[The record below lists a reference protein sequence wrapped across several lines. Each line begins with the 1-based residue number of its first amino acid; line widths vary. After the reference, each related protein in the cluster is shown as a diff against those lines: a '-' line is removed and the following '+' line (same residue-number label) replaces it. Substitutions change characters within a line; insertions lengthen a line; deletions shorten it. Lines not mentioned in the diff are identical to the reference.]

1 MGGSCL
7 AATGTCTIVD
17 GESDAL
23 RFMLPGVAPPVCRR
37 AHAHLLPATTVLLPT
52 TAVVAG
58 LYLFQ
63 QNWLHTI
70 VFGDY
75 VGWGYFAYLGI
86 VGVLLGDLLLNRGR
100 VNARIVSSIG
110 GISGSGAL
118 APC

>member
-7 AATGTCTIVD
+7 AGTGTRTIAD

-23 RFMLPGVAPPVCRR
+23 MFVPPSVAPLVRLHAR
-37 AHAHLLPATTVLLPT
+37 AHLLPAVAVLLLT
-52 TAVVAG
+52 TAVVAS

-100 VNARIVSSIG
+100 VNARIVSPIG
-110 GISGSGAL
+110 GIFGTGAL
-118 APC
+118 GPC

>member
-1 MGGSCL
+1 
-7 AATGTCTIVD
+7 
-17 GESDAL
+17 
-23 RFMLPGVAPPVCRR
+23 MLPGVAPPVCRR

-52 TAVVAG
+52 TALVAG

-63 QNWLHTI
+63 HNWLHTI

-110 GISGSGAL
+110 GIFGSGAL